1 MKRQT
6 MRMVAVVTV
15 DGRYL
20 VRDSEKK
27 RGKMVHGHTVA
38 GGDIL
43 YFSYYAVKLK

>member
-1 MKRQT
+1 MD
-6 MRMVAVVTV
+6 AVVTV
-15 DGRYL
+15 DERYL

-27 RGKMVHGHTVA
+27 RGKMVHGHTVTVA

>member
-1 MKRQT
+1 
-6 MRMVAVVTV
+6 MRMDAVVTV
-15 DGRYL
+15 DGGYL

-38 GGDIL
+38 GRDIL